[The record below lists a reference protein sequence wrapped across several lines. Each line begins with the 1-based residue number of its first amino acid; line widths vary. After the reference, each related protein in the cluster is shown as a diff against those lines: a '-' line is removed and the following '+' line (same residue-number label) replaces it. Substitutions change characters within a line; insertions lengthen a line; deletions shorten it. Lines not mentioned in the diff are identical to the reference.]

1 MHPTEFLP
9 QLSEVL
15 GWTILHSLWQGTFI
29 YLLLQA
35 CLRILRKRSSSHLR
49 YLLLNGALLSLFS
62 WVVLTFYQKT
72 MEVFSSHP
80 SPLPI
85 SELEPSAYFDTV
97 LTLEVPSHWWNDLWW
112 RAEVFMQLYAD
123 QLAYFWLVGV
133 LFFSL
138 RWLGGFYFT
147 YRLRRVG
154 TLQVP
159 EAWEKQ
165 VQQLSI
171 QLGVRKSV
179 KIIASMKVQV
189 PLVVGHLKPIILLP
203 FGMLTN
209 LSPAQLEAILLH
221 ELAHVRRHDFLI
233 NLMLSI
239 LEILLFYHPVFWL
252 LSNRIL
258 EERELCCDDIAVANC
273 GNPRLYARTLLLME
287 EQRQQLTLAMSYQG
301 KKQHLMDRIKRICL
315 QTPIHSTSTSTKA
328 GLALLLLFG
337 MAVVSWAN
345 LPALDPSLE
354 EPILESSQT
363 TIPLEE
369 EDVATTNSVLEG
381 EEPLSPTVVASEP
394 ILSSTDE
401 EIMAHL
407 SGLEGIGDFD
417 STLETLP
424 NTIPQSVVSTTG
436 QDVSSITSRGSEKT
450 ETSQISTVTS
460 YSQIAKRD
468 TVPPRIP
475 KMKRTPDLPTPPDFS
490 TASKEISSALKGK
503 DGDRAKLRATIDQY
517 TTAIDKWQGAVN
529 EQYLSQWNDR
539 REEIK
544 LAYQD
549 WLGQLKKEY
558 GNDMLRH
565 SLALQNGSRSFE
577 DKLNEH
583 ERAINVSEET
593 LNKSLEDQ
601 IRKMEDGIRKFED
614 KQAEHRERMQYH
626 RDRMSLHGLR
636 MSIHH
641 TRMDLHRERMN
652 LHRDRMDIHRDRMDA
667 HREIMDAFKKE
678 FYPALIKDGFIKN
691 EEDDIAVRAKGNSVW
706 VNGKEL
712 PAQQAQKYLKMIRK
726 YGFEIPEKG
735 EWIYERNGK
744 SQTFGTSTKS
754 SREE

>member
-15 GWTILHSLWQGTFI
+15 GWTILHSLWQGSLI
-29 YLLLQA
+29 YLLLQV
-35 CLRILRKRSSSHLR
+35 CLRLLRKRSSSHLR
-49 YLLLNGALLSLFS
+49 YLLLSGALLSLFS
-62 WVVLTFYQKT
+62 WVALTFYQKT
-72 MEVFSSHP
+72 MEVFGSHP
-80 SPLPI
+80 MPLPT
-85 SELEPSAYFDTV
+85 SGLEPISSFETV
-97 LTLEVPSHWWNDLWW
+97 LTLEGGSGWWSDLWW
-112 RAEVFMQLYAD
+112 RAELFMQMYAD

-138 RWLGGFYFT
+138 RWIGGFYFT

-154 TLQVP
+154 TLAVP

-171 QLGVRKSV
+171 QLGVRKPV
-179 KIIASMKVQV
+179 KIMASMKVQV

-203 FGMLTN
+203 FGMLAN

-315 QTPIHSTSTSTKA
+315 QTPTPSTSTSTKA
-328 GLALLLLFG
+328 GLALLLLLG

-345 LPALDPSLE
+345 LPAFDSAFDNLNN
-354 EPILESSQT
+354 ESSETIT
-363 TIPLEE
+363 TTQEAELTTSSMELKEE
-369 EDVATTNSVLEG
+369 TMEDLTSVLPSNT
-381 EEPLSPTVVASEP
+381 EETIADPLTM
-394 ILSSTDE
+394 DE
-401 EIMAHL
+401 A
-407 SGLEGIGDFD
+407 DPFD
-417 STLETLP
+417 SALK
-424 NTIPQSVVSTTG
+424 TIATSAPQSVVSTSNSDATTAADLLG
-436 QDVSSITSRGSEKT
+436 AMKMAAPNMGMATSDAQKIRK
-450 ETSQISTVTS
+450 
-460 YSQIAKRD
+460 D

-475 KMKRTPDLPTPPDFS
+475 KMSQTPDLPTPPDFS
-490 TASKEISSALKGK
+490 VASKEISSALKGK
-503 DGDRAKLRATIDQY
+503 DGDRSKLRATIDRY
-517 TTAIDKWQGAVN
+517 TTAIDEWQGAVN

-544 LAYQD
+544 LAYKD
-549 WLGQLKKEY
+549 WLGQLKTEY
-558 GNDMLRH
+558 GNDMLSH
-565 SLALQNGSRSFE
+565 SLALQKGSRSFE

-583 ERAINVSEET
+583 ERAINLSEET
-593 LNKSLEDQ
+593 LNKSLEDR

-614 KQAEHRERMQYH
+614 KQAEHRERMEYH

-691 EEDDIAVRAKGNSVW
+691 EEDDIAIRAKGNSVR

-726 YGFEIPEKG
+726 YGFEIPDKG

-754 SREE
+754 SSREE

>member
-15 GWTILHSLWQGTFI
+15 GWTILHSLWQGILI
-29 YLLLQA
+29 YLLLQV
-35 CLRILRKRSSSHLR
+35 CLRLLRKRSSSHLR
-49 YLLLNGALLSLFS
+49 YLLLSGALLSLFS
-62 WVVLTFYQKT
+62 WVALTFYQKT
-72 MEVFSSHP
+72 MEVFGSHP
-80 SPLPI
+80 MPLPT
-85 SELEPSAYFDTV
+85 SGLEPISSFETV
-97 LTLEVPSHWWNDLWW
+97 LTLEGGSSWWSDLWW
-112 RAEVFMQLYAD
+112 RAELFMQMYAD

-138 RWLGGFYFT
+138 RWIGGFYFT
-147 YRLRRVG
+147 YRLRQVG
-154 TLQVP
+154 TLAVP
-159 EAWEKQ
+159 ETWEKQ

-171 QLGVRKSV
+171 QLGVRKPV
-179 KIIASMKVQV
+179 KIMASMKVQV

-203 FGMLTN
+203 FGMLAN

-273 GNPRLYARTLLLME
+273 GNPQLYARTLLLME

-301 KKQHLMDRIKRICL
+301 KKQHLMDRIKRVCL
-315 QTPIHSTSTSTKA
+315 QTPNPSTSTSTKA
-328 GLALLLLFG
+328 GLALLLLLG
-337 MAVVSWAN
+337 MAVMSWAN
-345 LPALDPSLE
+345 LPAFDGSFE
-354 EPILESSQT
+354 DSINESSETSPTVQEEELT
-363 TIPLEE
+363 ANLSELEE
-369 EDVATTNSVLEG
+369 ETLLSSSA
-381 EEPLSPTVVASEP
+381 EEPASALPSTGEKNTADLIVA
-394 ILSSTDE
+394 E
-401 EIMAHL
+401 EADL
-407 SGLEGIGDFD
+407 FG
-417 STLETLP
+417 STLETLATP
-424 NTIPQSVVSTTG
+424 TPQSVVST
-436 QDVSSITSRGSEKT
+436 SEEGAAK
-450 ETSQISTVTS
+450 VAVPNVGLATS
-460 YSQIAKRD
+460 YAQKIKQD

-475 KMKRTPDLPTPPDFS
+475 KMTRVPDLPTPPDFS
-490 TASKEISSALKGK
+490 SASKEISSALKGK
-503 DGDRAKLRATIDQY
+503 DGDRSKLRATIDRY
-517 TTAIDKWQGAVN
+517 TEAIDEWQGAVN
-529 EQYLSQWNDR
+529 DQYLSQWNDR

-544 LAYQD
+544 LAYKD

-565 SLALQNGSRSFE
+565 SLALQKGSRSFE
-577 DKLNEH
+577 EKLNEH

-593 LNKSLEDQ
+593 LNKSLEDR

-614 KQAEHRERMQYH
+614 KQAEHRERMEYH

-706 VNGKEL
+706 VNDKEL

-726 YGFEIPEKG
+726 YGFEIPEQG

-744 SQTFGTSTKS
+744 SQTFGTSIKS

>member
-9 QLSEVL
+9 QLSEIL
-15 GWTILHSLWQGTFI
+15 GWTILHSLWQGTLIFF
-29 YLLLQA
+29 LLQV
-35 CLRILRKRSSSHLR
+35 CLRLLRQRSSSHLR
-49 YLLLNGALLSLFS
+49 YLLLSGALLSLFS
-62 WVVLTFYQKT
+62 WVALTFCQKA
-72 MEVFSSHP
+72 MEVLGSHP
-80 SPLPI
+80 ILLPSSGMDPI
-85 SELEPSAYFDTV
+85 SSFETV
-97 LTLEVPSHWWNDLWW
+97 LTLGGSSSWWSDLWW
-112 RAEVFMQLYAD
+112 RAELFMQLYAD

-147 YRLRRVG
+147 YRLRQVG
-154 TLQVP
+154 TLAVP
-159 EAWEKQ
+159 ETWEKQ

-179 KIIASMKVQV
+179 KIMASMKVQV
-189 PLVVGHLKPIILLP
+189 PLVVGHLKPMILLP
-203 FGMLTN
+203 FGMLAN

-315 QTPIHSTSTSTKA
+315 QSPNQATSTSTKA

-345 LPALDPSLE
+345 LPTFDSSFE
-354 EPILESSQT
+354 EPTQEASEAIRMVQEDEPSANT
-363 TIPLEE
+363 VEWEETIPLNSTT
-369 EDVATTNSVLEG
+369 EDLTSVL
-381 EEPLSPTVVASEP
+381 P
-394 ILSSTDE
+394 STDE
-401 EIMAHL
+401 ENTVDLIMPKEADL
-407 SGLEGIGDFD
+407 STDV
-417 STLETLP
+417 
-424 NTIPQSVVSTTG
+424 PQSVVSTNAADLLG
-436 QDVSSITSRGSEKT
+436 SMEIATSNVGAA
-450 ETSQISTVTS
+450 TS
-460 YSQIAKRD
+460 YAQKVKKD

-475 KMKRTPDLPTPPDFS
+475 KMTQTPDLPTPPDFS
-490 TASKEISSALKGK
+490 AASKQISSALKK
-503 DGDRAKLRATIDQY
+503 SDGDRSQLRATIDQY
-517 TTAIDKWQGAVN
+517 KTAIDQWQSAVN
-529 EQYLSQWNDR
+529 EKYLSSWNDR

-544 LAYQD
+544 LAYKD
-549 WLGQLKKEY
+549 WLNQLKKEY
-558 GNDMLRH
+558 GNDVLRH
-565 SLALQNGSRSFE
+565 SIALQDGTRAFE

-583 ERAINVSEET
+583 EEAINVSEET
-593 LNKSLEDQ
+593 LNESLEDR
-601 IRKMEDGIRKFED
+601 IRKVEDGIRKYED
-614 KQAEHRERMQYH
+614 RQAGHRERMEFH

-667 HREIMDAFKKE
+667 HREIMAAFKAE
-678 FYPALIKDGFIKN
+678 FYPELIKDGFIKN

-706 VNGKEL
+706 VNDKAL
-712 PAQQAQKYLKMIRK
+712 PAQQAQKYLKMIHK
-726 YGFEIPEKG
+726 YGFKIPENG
-735 EWIYERNGK
+735 EWIYERNGS

-754 SREE
+754 RSKEE

>member
-15 GWTILHSLWQGTFI
+15 GWTILHSLWQGTLI
-29 YLLLQA
+29 YLLLQV
-35 CLRILRKRSSSHLR
+35 CLRLLRKRSSSHLR
-49 YLLLNGALLSLFS
+49 YLLLSGALLGLFS
-62 WVVLTFYQKT
+62 WVVLTFSQKAI
-72 MEVFSSHP
+72 EVYASTLITLPSSALETIP
-80 SPLPI
+80 SFETI
-85 SELEPSAYFDTV
+85 A
-97 LTLEVPSHWWNDLWW
+97 TLDVVSTWWGDLWA
-112 RAEVFMQLYAD
+112 RAELFMQLYAN
-123 QLAYFWLVGV
+123 QLAYFWLAGV

-154 TLQVP
+154 TLAVP

-171 QLGVRKSV
+171 QLGVRKPV
-179 KIIASMKVQV
+179 KIMASMKVQV
-189 PLVVGHLKPIILLP
+189 PVVIGHLKPIILLP
-203 FGMLTN
+203 FGMLAN

-315 QTPIHSTSTSTKA
+315 QTPSHSTSTSTKA

-345 LPALDPSLE
+345 LPAFNSSFE
-354 EPILESSQT
+354 EPVMT
-363 TIPLEE
+363 TTQEEELTADSPNLEE
-369 EDVATTNSVLEG
+369 EISINSTTEDHLSVLPSHG
-381 EEPLSPTVVASEP
+381 EENTSNSIEPKTSE
-394 ILSSTDE
+394 L
-401 EIMAHL
+401 
-407 SGLEGIGDFD
+407 FD
-417 STLETLP
+417 SALEALDTD
-424 NTIPQSVVSTTG
+424 TPQPLVSTTEENALSTTSFR
-436 QDVSSITSRGSEKT
+436 VSEQTAT
-450 ETSQISTVTS
+450 AQVNTVTTFA
-460 YSQIAKRD
+460 QKVKKD

-490 TASKEISSALKGK
+490 AASEEISSALKEK
-503 DGDRAKLRATIDQY
+503 NGDRAKLRATIDQY
-517 TTAIDKWQGAVN
+517 TSAIDEWQGAVKA
-529 EQYLSQWNDR
+529 QYLSLWNDR

-544 LAYQD
+544 LAYKD

-565 SLALQNGSRSFE
+565 SLALQDGSRSFE
-577 DKLNEH
+577 EKLNEH
-583 ERAINVSEET
+583 ERAINLSEET
-593 LNKSLEDQ
+593 LNKSLEDR

-614 KQAEHRERMQYH
+614 KQAEHRERMEYH

-678 FYPALIKDGFIKN
+678 FYPELIKDGFIKN
-691 EEDDIAVRAKGNSVW
+691 EEDAIAVRAKGNSVW
-706 VNGKEL
+706 VNDNKL
-712 PAQQAQKYLKMIRK
+712 PFQQARKYLRMIRK
-726 YGFEIPEKG
+726 YGFEIPEEG
-735 EWIYERNGK
+735 EWVYERSGS
-744 SQTFGTSTKS
+744 SQTFGTRHKTK
-754 SREE
+754 EE

>member
-15 GWTILHSLWQGTFI
+15 GWTILHSLWQGTLI
-29 YLLLQA
+29 YLLLQV
-35 CLRILRKRSSSHLR
+35 CLRLLRKRSSSHLR
-49 YLLLNGALLSLFS
+49 YLLLSGALLSLFS
-62 WVVLTFYQKT
+62 WVVLTFSQKAI
-72 MEVFSSHP
+72 EVYASTLITLP
-80 SPLPI
+80 SPA
-85 SELEPSAYFDTV
+85 LETIPSFETIA
-97 LTLEVPSHWWNDLWW
+97 TLDVVSTWWSDLWA
-112 RAEVFMQLYAD
+112 RAELFMQLYAN
-123 QLAYFWLVGV
+123 QLAYFWLAGV

-154 TLQVP
+154 TLAVP

-171 QLGVRKSV
+171 QLGVRKPV
-179 KIIASMKVQV
+179 KIMASMKVQV

-203 FGMLTN
+203 FGMLAN

-315 QTPIHSTSTSTKA
+315 QTPSHSTSTSTKA

-345 LPALDPSLE
+345 LPAFNSSFE
-354 EPILESSQT
+354 EPVMT
-363 TIPLEE
+363 TTQEEELTADSPNLEE
-369 EDVATTNSVLEG
+369 EISINSTTEDHPSVLAFHG
-381 EEPLSPTVVASEP
+381 EENTSNSIEPKTSDLFASALEALDTDTPQPL
-394 ILSSTDE
+394 
-401 EIMAHL
+401 
-407 SGLEGIGDFD
+407 
-417 STLETLP
+417 
-424 NTIPQSVVSTTG
+424 VSTTEENALSTTSFR
-436 QDVSSITSRGSEKT
+436 VSEQTA
-450 ETSQISTVTS
+450 TSQVNTVTTFT
-460 YSQIAKRD
+460 QKVKKD

-490 TASKEISSALKGK
+490 AASEEISSALREKN
-503 DGDRAKLRATIDQY
+503 GDRSKLRATIDQY
-517 TTAIDKWQGAVN
+517 TSAIDEWQGAVKA
-529 EQYLSQWNDR
+529 QYLSLWNDR

-544 LAYQD
+544 LAYKD

-565 SLALQNGSRSFE
+565 SLALQDGSRSFE

-583 ERAINVSEET
+583 ERAINLSEET
-593 LNKSLEDQ
+593 LNKSLEDR

-614 KQAEHRERMQYH
+614 KQAEHRERMEYH

-678 FYPALIKDGFIKN
+678 FYPELIKDGFIKN
-691 EEDDIAVRAKGNSVW
+691 EEDAIAVRAKGNSVW
-706 VNGKEL
+706 VNDNKL
-712 PAQQAQKYLKMIRK
+712 PFQQARKYLRMIRK
-726 YGFEIPEKG
+726 YGFEIPEEG
-735 EWIYERNGK
+735 EWVYERSGS
-744 SQTFGTSTKS
+744 SQTFGTRSKTK
-754 SREE
+754 EE

>member
-15 GWTILHSLWQGTFI
+15 GWTILHSLWQGLLI

-35 CLRILRKRSSSHLR
+35 CLRLLRKRSSSHLR
-49 YLLLNGALLSLFS
+49 YLLLSGALLSLFS

-72 MEVFSSHP
+72 MEVFGSHP
-80 SPLPI
+80 MSLPSSGLEPI
-85 SELEPSAYFDTV
+85 SSAESV
-97 LTLEVPSHWWNDLWW
+97 LTLDVGSSWWSDLWW
-112 RAEVFMQLYAD
+112 RAELFMQLYAD

-133 LFFSL
+133 LLFSL
-138 RWLGGFYFT
+138 RWVGGFYFT
-147 YRLRRVG
+147 YRLRQVG
-154 TLQVP
+154 TLAVP
-159 EAWEKQ
+159 EAWEQQ

-171 QLGVRKSV
+171 QLGVRKPV
-179 KIIASMKVQV
+179 KIMASMKVQV

-203 FGMLTN
+203 FGMLAN

-273 GNPRLYARTLLLME
+273 GNPQLYARTLLLME

-315 QTPIHSTSTSTKA
+315 QTPTPSTSTSTKA

-337 MAVVSWAN
+337 MAVMSWAN
-345 LPALDPSLE
+345 LPAFDSSLE
-354 EPILESSQT
+354 ESSQAFIT
-363 TIPLEE
+363 TQEDELGANTTELEE
-369 EDVATTNSVLEG
+369 EKSPNALAEKPASNLVPTG
-381 EEPLSPTVVASEP
+381 EEDSSELSTSLETNQFNTAVEALANNTSVS
-394 ILSSTDE
+394 ILSTTDPE
-401 EIMAHL
+401 L
-407 SGLEGIGDFD
+407 RS
-417 STLETLP
+417 
-424 NTIPQSVVSTTG
+424 
-436 QDVSSITSRGSEKT
+436 GSEVLGAAK
-450 ETSQISTVTS
+450 IADLNAGRVTANTRKV
-460 YSQIAKRD
+460 QQD
-468 TVPPRIP
+468 TVLPRIP

-490 TASKEISSALKGK
+490 AASKEISSALKK
-503 DGDRAKLRATIDQY
+503 NNGDRAKLRTTIDQY
-517 TTAIDKWQGAVN
+517 TAAINKWQGAVN
-529 EQYLSQWNDR
+529 EQYLSLWNER

-544 LAYQD
+544 QAYKG
-549 WLGQLKKEY
+549 WLNELKQEY
-558 GNDMLRH
+558 GTDMLRH
-565 SLALQNGSRSFE
+565 SLALQDGSRSFE

-583 ERAINVSEET
+583 ERAINVSEES
-593 LNKSLEDQ
+593 LNKSLEDR

-614 KQAEHRERMQYH
+614 KQAEHRERMEYH

-636 MSIHH
+636 MSIHR

-652 LHRDRMDIHRDRMDA
+652 LHRDRMDIHRDRMAA

-678 FYPALIKDGFIKN
+678 FYPALIKDGFINN

-726 YGFEIPEKG
+726 YGFEIPETG
-735 EWIYERNGK
+735 EWVYERNGS
-744 SQTFGTSTKS
+744 SQTFGTHHKTK
-754 SREE
+754 EE